1 MKALL
6 CQISLLFC
14 LIMLVACGNKGDLF
28 LEPVE
33 LTAEQKAL
41 LEELEQD
48 KKKKQS
54 GQTPQSAQ

>member
-1 MKALL
+1 MKALSR
-6 CQISLLFC
+6 QIGMSIC
-14 LIMLVACGNKGDLF
+14 LILLVACGNKGDLF

-48 KKKKQS
+48 KKKKES
-54 GQTPQSAQ
+54 GQSPEPAQ

>member
-6 CQISLLFC
+6 RLLSVSIC
-14 LIMLVACGNKGDLF
+14 LILLVACGNKGDLF

-41 LEELEQD
+41 LEELEKD
-48 KKKKQS
+48 KKKKQP
-54 GQTPQSAQ
+54 GQTPEAQE